1 MNIQPRNI
9 IGLDCPNQMGYRTHT
24 LSFYRNCDLYS
35 VLTTKHPNQIH
46 LGRKELPSRKQMLPN
61 KPRVALES
69 CSHRGLY
76 TMELESVV
84 VGSVGWLPT
93 GVTTCALD
101 VNTSR
106 LLVPTTTLSN
116 RNVNRRSA
124 GARGLD
130 MVNVLYDHTILPE
143 VTAMPMPLQTL
154 HTSTRCLLAVTS
166 SMRPDDVN
174 RLTCMYSAPTR

>member
-1 MNIQPRNI
+1 
-9 IGLDCPNQMGYRTHT
+9 
-24 LSFYRNCDLYS
+24 
-35 VLTTKHPNQIH
+35 
-46 LGRKELPSRKQMLPN
+46 
-61 KPRVALES
+61 
-69 CSHRGLY
+69 
-76 TMELESVV
+76 MELESVV
-84 VGSVGWLPT
+84 VGSVGWLST

-106 LLVPTTTLSN
+106 LLVPTITLSN

-130 MVNVLYDHTILPE
+130 MVNVLDDHTILPE